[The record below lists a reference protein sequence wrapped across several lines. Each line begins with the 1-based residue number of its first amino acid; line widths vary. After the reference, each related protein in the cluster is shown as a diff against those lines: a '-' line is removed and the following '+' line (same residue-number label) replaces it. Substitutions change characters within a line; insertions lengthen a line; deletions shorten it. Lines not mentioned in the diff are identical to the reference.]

1 MAHIV
6 LLALAAAVFPTLI
19 ACVAIIISRPEP
31 RRLLVAFY
39 AGGMIVSIGA
49 GIVLLDAFKGGG
61 SVVGNSSSSPN
72 PGTSIV
78 TGLLALA
85 LGWLMASG
93 RGHALLNRWRSRHP
107 SRREKKEKEGPSW
120 AERRL
125 DQANVGVAFAT
136 GAAINLPGPFYV
148 LALGDIATGGYARA
162 TELGLILLFNLIMFL
177 LIEVPLAGYLL
188 RPERTAEQVAKLAI
202 WLNGNGLRV
211 MGGLV
216 GLVGVS
222 LVVQGLAAAA

>member
-39 AGGMIVSIGA
+39 AGGLIVSVAA
-49 GIVLLDAFKGGG
+49 GIVVLNAFKRGD

-72 PGTSIV
+72 PGTSVV
-78 TGLLALA
+78 TGLLALV

-93 RGHALLNRWRSRHP
+93 RGRALLNRRRSRHP
-107 SRREKKEKEGPSW
+107 RRRERKEEQPSW
-120 AERRL
+120 AERHL
-125 DQANVGVAFAT
+125 DHANVAVALAI

-148 LALGDIATGGYARA
+148 LALGEIATGDHRRSA
-162 TELGLILLFNLIMFL
+162 ELGLILLFNAIMFA

-188 RPERTAEQVAKLAI
+188 RPERTAERVGELAI
-202 WLNGNGLRV
+202 WLRRNGLRV

-216 GLVGVS
+216 ALVGVS

>member
-39 AGGMIVSIGA
+39 AGGLIVSVGA
-49 GIVLLDAFKGGG
+49 GIVVLNAFKRGD

-72 PGTSIV
+72 PVTSIV
-78 TGLLALA
+78 AGLLALA
-85 LGWLMASG
+85 LGGLRASG
-93 RGHALLNRWRSRHP
+93 RGRALLNRWRSRHP
-107 SRREKKEKEGPSW
+107 RRREQKEGPSW

-125 DQANVGVAFAT
+125 DQANVAVAFAI

-148 LALGDIATGGYARA
+148 LALGDIATGDYSRSA
-162 TELGLILLFNLIMFL
+162 ELGLILLFNAIMFV

-188 RPERTAEQVAKLAI
+188 RPERTAEQVAELAV
-202 WLNGNGLRV
+202 WLNRHGLRV
-211 MGGLV
+211 MGALIALV
-216 GLVGVS
+216 GAS
-222 LVVQGLAAAA
+222 LIGQGLAAAA

>member
-19 ACVAIIISRPEP
+19 ACVAIMISRPEP

-39 AGGMIVSIGA
+39 AGGVIVSVGA
-49 GIVLLDAFKGGG
+49 GIVVLNAFNRGD

-78 TGLLALA
+78 TGVLALV

-93 RGHALLNRWRSRHP
+93 RGRALLDRWRRRHP
-107 SRREKKEKEGPSW
+107 HRRERTKEGPSW
-120 AERRL
+120 AERHL
-125 DQANVGVAFAT
+125 DHANVAVAFAI

-148 LALGDIATGGYARA
+148 LALGEIAAGDYGRSA
-162 TELGLILLFNLIMFL
+162 EFGLILLFNAIMFA
-177 LIEVPLAGYLL
+177 LIEVPLAGYVL
-188 RPERTAEQVAKLAI
+188 RPERTAEQVGALAT
-202 WLNGNGLRV
+202 WLNRNGLRV

-216 GLVGVS
+216 ALVGVS
-222 LVVQGLAAAA
+222 LVVQGLAALV

>member
-19 ACVAIIISRPEP
+19 ACVVVMISRPEP

-39 AGGMIVSIGA
+39 AGGLIVSIGA
-49 GIVLLDAFKGGG
+49 GIVVLDAFKRGD

-85 LGWLMASG
+85 LGWLMVSG
-93 RGHALLNRWRSRHP
+93 RGRVLLNRWRGHVP
-107 SRREKKEKEGPSW
+107 GRRERKQGPSW

-125 DQANVGVAFAT
+125 DQANVAAAFAV

-148 LALGDIATGGYARA
+148 LALGEIATGDYSRPAEFA
-162 TELGLILLFNLIMFL
+162 LILVFNAIMFT

-188 RPERTAEQVAKLAI
+188 RPERTAEQVRELAT
-202 WLNGNGLRV
+202 WLNRNGLRV
-211 MGGLV
+211 MGALV
-216 GLVGVS
+216 ALVGVS

>member
-19 ACVAIIISRPEP
+19 ACVAIMISRPEP

-39 AGGMIVSIGA
+39 AGGMTVSIGA
-49 GIVLLDAFKGGG
+49 GIVVLDAFKRGD
-61 SVVGNSSSSPN
+61 SVLGNSSSSPN

-78 TGLLALA
+78 TGLLALL
-85 LGWLMASG
+85 LGWLRATG
-93 RGHALLNRWRSRHP
+93 RGRTLLNRWRSRHP
-107 SRREKKEKEGPSW
+107 RRRERKKKGPSW

-125 DQANVGVAFAT
+125 DQANVAAAFAV

-148 LALGDIATGGYARA
+148 LALGEIATGDYSRPA
-162 TELGLILLFNLIMFL
+162 ELGLILVFNAIMFT

-188 RPERTAEQVAKLAI
+188 RPERTAEQVRELAI
-202 WLNGNGLRV
+202 WLNRNGLRV
-211 MGGLV
+211 MGALV
-216 GLVGVS
+216 ALVGVS